1 MRADPP
7 GRQHCRRR
15 RRIVLRGLGRRPV
28 ACPPLALWLQRYRG
42 SSEGEDPD
50 TWQILGADGVW
61 LGNLMLPDRFELLG
75 VDADEVLGVWRDE
88 LDIEHPQVLRLDRD
102 R

>member
-1 MRADPP
+1 
-7 GRQHCRRR
+7 
-15 RRIVLRGLGRRPV
+15 
-28 ACPPLALWLQRYRG
+28 
-42 SSEGEDPD
+42 
-50 TWQILGADGVW
+50 
-61 LGNLMLPDRFELLG
+61 MLPDRFELLG